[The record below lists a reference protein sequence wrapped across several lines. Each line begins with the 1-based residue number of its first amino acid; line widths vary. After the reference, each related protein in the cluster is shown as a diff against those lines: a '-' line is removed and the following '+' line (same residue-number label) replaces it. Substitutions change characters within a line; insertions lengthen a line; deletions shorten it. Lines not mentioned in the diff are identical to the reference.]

1 MPLHKLIL
9 YWTTYRLSNSTLF
22 FSTWLKQAYKKD
34 VNNYVI
40 KNEAEQPIEDLVN
53 SLIFAITK
61 HFIEDPEKY
70 REKIFVA

>member
-1 MPLHKLIL
+1 M
-9 YWTTYRLSNSTLF
+9 SNSTLF

>member
-1 MPLHKLIL
+1 M
-9 YWTTYRLSNSTLF
+9 
-22 FSTWLKQAYKKD
+22 KQKD

-40 KNEAEQPIEDLVN
+40 KNEAEQPIEDSVN

-61 HFIEDPEKY
+61 HFIGDPEKY

>member
-9 YWTTYRLSNSTLF
+9 YFSALF
-22 FSTWLKQAYKKD
+22 FSTGLKQAYKKD

-40 KNEAEQPIEDLVN
+40 KNEAEQPIEDSVN

-61 HFIEDPEKY
+61 HFIGDPEKY
-70 REKIFVA
+70 REKNFVA